1 MRWTDPGR
9 AIASMTERKVDCADS
24 TLSAN
29 PGGSS
34 AIVVMISPLTAHHG
48 VEINL
53 RRSGLGRRL
62 LAPDHQLLTQRRDDV
77 PLHRATEIAGLHQRI
92 AQRNQPRLLT
102 VATERVTETD
112 LAARKPHRSPRHRR
126 FAEIEWRTVAADP
139 AAQHDEAVFRRAQI
153 LMRRQSESAEASG
166 DLARLRVRQH
176 GHCGLALGL
185 LIVVLGHQIHRTFLN
200 NLPNPSCL

>member
-53 RRSGLGRRL
+53 RRGGLRRRL
-62 LAPDHQLLTQRRDDV
+62 HAANHKLLTQRRDNGPFD
-77 PLHRATEIAGLHQRI
+77 RSAEIPGLHQRI
-92 AQRNQPRLLT
+92 AQRDQPRLLT
-102 VATERVTETD
+102 VAPE
-112 LAARKPHRSPRHRR
+112 
-126 FAEIEWRTVAADP
+126 
-139 AAQHDEAVFRRAQI
+139 
-153 LMRRQSESAEASG
+153 
-166 DLARLRVRQH
+166 
-176 GHCGLALGL
+176 
-185 LIVVLGHQIHRTFLN
+185 
-200 NLPNPSCL
+200 

>member
-48 VEINL
+48 IEINL
-53 RRSGLGRRL
+53 RRGGLGRHL
-62 LAPDHQLLTQRRDDV
+62 LAPDHKLLTQRRDNV
-77 PLHRATEIAGLHQRI
+77 PLHRGAEIAGLHQGI
-92 AQRNQPRLLT
+92 AQRDQPRLLA
-102 VATERVTETD
+102 VATERVAETD
-112 LAARKPHRSPRHRR
+112 LAARKPHRGARHRGFTEVER
-126 FAEIEWRTVAADP
+126 RTIAADP

-153 LMRRQSESAEASG
+153 LMRRQSES
-166 DLARLRVRQH
+166 
-176 GHCGLALGL
+176 
-185 LIVVLGHQIHRTFLN
+185 
-200 NLPNPSCL
+200 

>member
-1 MRWTDPGR
+1 MRWSDPGR

-53 RRSGLGRRL
+53 RRGGLGRHL
-62 LAPDHQLLTQRRDDV
+62 FALGHQLLTQRRDNI
-77 PLHRATEIAGLHQRI
+77 PLHRGAEIAGLHQRI
-92 AQRNQPRLLT
+92 AQRDQPRLLA

-112 LAARKPHRSPRHRR
+112 LAAREPDSRARHRG

-153 LMRRQSESAEASG
+153 LMRRQSESAS
-166 DLARLRVRQH
+166 
-176 GHCGLALGL
+176 ALSL
-185 LIVVLGHQIHRTFLN
+185 CR
-200 NLPNPSCL
+200 

>member
-53 RRSGLGRRL
+53 RRSGLGRHLFAPGHKL
-62 LAPDHQLLTQRRDDV
+62 LPQRRDNV
-77 PLHRATEIAGLHQRI
+77 PLHRAAEIARLHQCI
-92 AQRNQPRLLT
+92 AQRDQPRLLA
-102 VATERVTETD
+102 VATERITEAD
-112 LAARKPHRSPRHRR
+112 LAARKPHRRARHRR
-126 FAEIEWRTVAADP
+126 FADIERRSVATDP
-139 AAQHDEAVFRRAQI
+139 AAQHDEAVFRGAQI
-153 LMRRQSESAEASG
+153 LMRRQSESAE
-166 DLARLRVRQH
+166 
-176 GHCGLALGL
+176 
-185 LIVVLGHQIHRTFLN
+185 
-200 NLPNPSCL
+200 

>member
-1 MRWTDPGR
+1 MRCTEPGR

-53 RRSGLGRRL
+53 RRGGLGRRL
-62 LAPDHQLLTQRRDDV
+62 LAPDHKLLSQRRDNV
-77 PLHRATEIAGLHQRI
+77 PLHRAAEIPGLHQRV
-92 AQRNQPRLLT
+92 AQRDQSRLLA

-112 LAARKPHRSPRHRR
+112 LAAREPDRGARHRGFTEVER
-126 FAEIEWRTVAADP
+126 RTVAADP
-139 AAQHDEAVFRRAQI
+139 
-153 LMRRQSESAEASG
+153 
-166 DLARLRVRQH
+166 
-176 GHCGLALGL
+176 
-185 LIVVLGHQIHRTFLN
+185 
-200 NLPNPSCL
+200 